1 LLAKDLMTEDF
12 KYAVIPG
19 NNRNDV
25 LKMFKEYDVTGLPVL
40 KKGTKKISG
49 IITRNDLMRKP
60 DENQIALI
68 MTRNPP
74 TITPTTDIKDI
85 AKLIIQT
92 KSNYLPVVK
101 KDEMVGLV
109 TIADVV
115 WKGLTKLEINDPIK
129 PYVIRKLT
137 SVWEKTPVNV
147 AYVISQLSKTQALPV
162 LNDIG
167 ELVGIITDND
177 IIETS
182 EIITEEKTSNMQ
194 AASEGSEWDWDSAS
208 ILYITKKILKLPS
221 TPVSEIMVKDVITVV
236 EQTTIS
242 DCADKMKKHDIDQ
255 MPVLNATGELIGMIR
270 DIDLLKS
277 LLS

>member
-1 LLAKDLMTEDF
+1 MLAKDLMTEDF